1 MDNNNVQDVFQ
12 LANLFYQRAENAGYF
27 NPLAILI
34 NELDCIVKNS
44 DSRDDEISIYQ
55 KIPLSHHLQ
64 FLNAYISLWQNQL
77 NIDLPNMNELNDEQI
92 NCLTAFQKAIIQAI
106 NHIEQGYRTPLV
118 VLDEMARET
127 LLVSPTINRQFLLAN
142 NQQLSQVEKDNI
154 AESIKKIVSTDDQEL
169 ALLALKM
176 ITGSEWYANY

>member
-1 MDNNNVQDVFQ
+1 M
-12 LANLFYQRAENAGYF
+12 
-27 NPLAILI
+27 
-34 NELDCIVKNS
+34 
-44 DSRDDEISIYQ
+44 
-55 KIPLSHHLQ
+55 
-64 FLNAYISLWQNQL
+64 
-77 NIDLPNMNELNDEQI
+77 NDEQI

>member
-77 NIDLPNMNELNDEQI
+77 NIDLPNIMN
-92 NCLTAFQKAIIQAI
+92 
-106 NHIEQGYRTPLV
+106 
-118 VLDEMARET
+118 
-127 LLVSPTINRQFLLAN
+127 
-142 NQQLSQVEKDNI
+142 
-154 AESIKKIVSTDDQEL
+154 
-169 ALLALKM
+169 
-176 ITGSEWYANY
+176 